1 MKRNK
6 VLYLEVV
13 EQLREDIFSGKY
25 PVGSMLPTETELEEQ
40 FGVSKITIRKAID
53 LLAADEYVEKKSGR
67 GTTVINNRPYN
78 KLAKAASFT
87 QILKQSNKDVKKI
100 FLKVDKVSLNQ
111 EEEPFKY
118 FGDNAVLMERLY
130 TLNGKPYI
138 YFRYYLPISFS
149 SITVD
154 TFEKESLYRLL
165 NKQGYFI
172 DTMEDSF
179 SAIFLTSDEK
189 KILSTT
195 DQIAIKRSRK
205 SFDASKSQ
213 IVEYSEAIYLSDTH
227 PYLVEYET

>member
-1 MKRNK
+1 M
-6 VLYLEVV
+6 
-13 EQLREDIFSGKY
+13 
-25 PVGSMLPTETELEEQ
+25 EE
-40 FGVSKITIRKAID
+40 
-53 LLAADEYVEKKSGR
+53 KSGR

-111 EEEPFKY
+111 GEEPFKY